1 MSKNSHR
8 KHEQRSKHNPQ
19 HGSATKRVP
28 EEDIFTKHKGWS
40 EVLIALIIFAL
51 GLFFMVPVYSATTV
65 GTQFAILIIFSLAVL
80 VFIITHWHKQ
90 KKYSSQHKLPLLE
103 NFVYLSIVSIL
114 LLAIVIQ
121 VINRSLDLW
130 LPAILVVAVLLKVL
144 LTSRMN
150 KE

>member
-8 KHEQRSKHNPQ
+8 KHEQKSKHNSSIQ
-19 HGSATKRVP
+19 HIP
-28 EEDIFTKHKGWS
+28 EEDIFTQHKGWS
-40 EVLIALIIFAL
+40 ELLIALIIFAL
-51 GLFFMVPVYSATTV
+51 GLFFMVPVYSAATV
-65 GTQFAILIIFSLAVL
+65 GIQFAMLIVFALAVL

-90 KKYSSQHKLPLLE
+90 KKYSAQHKLPLLE

-130 LPAILVVAVLLKVL
+130 LPAILIVAVLLKAV
-144 LTSRMN
+144 LTSRIN